1 MTDSGLTVLL
11 LVGVLCG
18 CVGLAVGLWF
28 GCGVLRRISTK
39 QDGGGEV
46 GAFVDAA
53 SSARLTG
60 DLTAVLDASA
70 VGVVLS
76 SPDGGIV
83 YRNAMARSLGGTHAG
98 LLLDERLE
106 LLLETARA
114 GRSSEQLIEFY
125 GPPRVAFNV
134 RAIGD
139 HRGGAFAFIDDISE
153 RRRVDSVRTDFVAN
167 ISHELKT
174 PVGALA
180 VLAETLADE
189 RDPEIVVR
197 IADRMLDEAHR
208 AARTIDDLLE
218 LSEIELGG
226 EFGDDA
232 VAAADIVRSAL
243 ERVVPI
249 AEPRRITVVA
259 RPGPSVM
266 IRGDRRQLFSA
277 VGNLVENA
285 VKYSDEGGS
294 VEVSTTLVDGWIE
307 FMVSDNG
314 VGIPHRDLD
323 RIFERFYRVDKA
335 RSRGTGGSGLGL
347 AIVRHV
353 ATNHGGEVT
362 VTSQEGEGSTFWL
375 RLPLDHQPAATN
387 PAPSTSGSS
396 TIAPVLPG
404 VSSSGAGPGDAL
416 SGALQ

>member
-1 MTDSGLTVLL
+1 MTVLV
-11 LVGVLCG
+11 LVGILAGVA
-18 CVGLAVGLWF
+18 GLAIGLLLGF
-28 GCGVLRRISTK
+28 GALSKARHEQAGPGDI
-39 QDGGGEV
+39 

-53 SSARLTG
+53 PSARLTG

-76 SPDGGIV
+76 DPEGSII

-106 LLLETARA
+106 LLLETAQA
-114 GRSSEQLIEFY
+114 GETSEHLIEFY

-139 HRGGAFAFIDDISE
+139 QRGGAFAFIEDISE
-153 RRRVDSVRTDFVAN
+153 RRRVESVRTDFVAN

-226 EFGDDA
+226 EHGDDE

-249 AEPRRITVVA
+249 AEPRGIAVVA
-259 RPGPSVM
+259 HPGEPVM

-294 VEVSTTLVDGWIE
+294 VEVSTVLDSGWIE
-307 FMVSDNG
+307 FAVSDNG
-314 VGIPHRDLD
+314 VGIPDRDLD

-347 AIVRHV
+347 SIVRHV
-353 ATNHGGEVT
+353 ATNHGGKVT
-362 VTSQEGEGSTFWL
+362 VVSHEGEGSTFRL
-375 RLPLDHQPAATN
+375 CLPLDRRSAAGDPTSVAPVAAT
-387 PAPSTSGSS
+387 AGQVT
-396 TIAPVLPG
+396 PG
-404 VSSSGAGPGDAL
+404 SGA
-416 SGALQ
+416 SGADDSRISASQGSVS